1 MQNKHLIIVLGPTGI
16 GKTATSI
23 KLAKE
28 FNTDI
33 VSCDSRQFFREM
45 TVGTAVPSKEELAEA
60 KHHLIH
66 SHSIYQPYNVYEF
79 EQDAIRLIEQLHQ
92 DKDVVIMTGGSMLY
106 VDAICKGIDTMPDAD
121 PAIRAELK
129 TLLAEKGIE
138 PLLQQL
144 APLDPDYYNQV
155 DKNNPKRVLHGLEM
169 CLTLGKPFS
178 TMRTQPQ
185 KKRNFNIIKVGLNME
200 RENLYQ
206 RINKRVDMM
215 MDQGLLE
222 EAKILFPQADLN
234 ALNTVGYKELF
245 DYFRGEHNLD
255 KAIELIKRNTRHYAK
270 KQLTWFRK
278 DELTAWFNPNDYNQ
292 ILSYIR
298 SQI

>member
-1 MQNKHLIIVLGPTGI
+1 MNKYLIIVLGPTGV

-23 KLAKE
+23 KLAQE

-45 TVGTAVPSKEELAEA
+45 TIGTAVPSEEEMTEA

-66 SHSIYQPYNVYEF
+66 SHSIHQSYNVYEF
-79 EQDAIRLIEQLHQ
+79 EQDAINIIEELHQ
-92 DKDVVIMTGGSMLY
+92 QKDVVIMTGGSMLY
-106 VDAICKGIDTMPDAD
+106 IDAISKGIDKMPDAN
-121 PAIRAELK
+121 PTIRAELK
-129 TLLAEKGIE
+129 ILLTEKGLE

-144 APLDPDYYNQV
+144 AQLDPVYYNQV

-169 CLTLGKPFS
+169 CLTLGKSFS
-178 TMRTQPQ
+178 SMRTHPR
-185 KKRNFNIIKVGLNME
+185 KERNFQIIKIGLNMD
-200 RENLYQ
+200 RADLYN
-206 RINKRVDMM
+206 RINRRVDMM
-215 MDQGLLE
+215 VQQGLE
-222 EAKILFPQADLN
+222 QEAVRLFPQANLN

-245 DYFRGEHNLD
+245 SHFRGECDLA

-278 DELTAWFNPNDYNQ
+278 DECTQWFHPTDYNQ
-292 ILSYIR
+292 ILSYVESRI
-298 SQI
+298 

>member
-1 MQNKHLIIVLGPTGI
+1 MKSLILVIGPTGV

-23 KLAKE
+23 KLANE
-28 FNTDI
+28 FDTDI

-45 TVGTAVPSKEELAEA
+45 RIGTAVPSTEELEA
-60 KHHLIH
+60 ARHHLIH
-66 SHSIYQPYNVYEF
+66 SHSIHQNYNVYEF
-79 EQDAIRLIEQLHQ
+79 EQEAIKLIEQIHRQ
-92 DKDVVIMTGGSMLY
+92 KDVVVMTGGSMLY
-106 VDAICKGIDTMPDAD
+106 VDAICKGIDSMPDAD
-121 PAIRAELK
+121 PLIRAELK
-129 TLLAEKGIE
+129 TLLAEQGLT

-144 APLDPDYYNQV
+144 KELDEDYYNQV

-185 KKRNFNIIKVGLNME
+185 KQRHFKTIKVGLNME
-200 RENLYQ
+200 REELYE
-206 RINKRVDMM
+206 RINRRVDVMM
-215 MDQGLLE
+215 EQGLLQ
-222 EAKILFPQADLN
+222 EAERLFPQADLN

-245 DYFRGEHNLD
+245 AHFRGEHDLN

-278 DELTAWFNPNDYNQ
+278 DLSTQWFHPDDYNQ
-292 ILSYIR
+292 ILSYVR
-298 SQI
+298 EVR